1 MTNIIPFKNESANT
15 IQSDYWGGYPLQCLF
30 YALERNK
37 NDSNTSNIST
47 EGRIDQTLDQRTG
60 QNSGDQTGRTSQ
72 DNTEITSSS
81 NTEEQSGHLCLTRG
95 FQALPE
101 LYYDRL

>member
-37 NDSNTSNIST
+37 IDSNTSNIST
-47 EGRIDQTLDQRTG
+47 EGRINQTLDQRTSEA
-60 QNSGDQTGRTSQ
+60 SGD
-72 DNTEITSSS
+72 
-81 NTEEQSGHLCLTRG
+81 
-95 FQALPE
+95 
-101 LYYDRL
+101 